1 MVQNAAR
8 IFGIVYLLI
17 GVLGFVPGLVTPMSD
32 PGMGGMGLLLGL
44 FPINALHNIVHI
56 LVGIGG
62 LALAGSLGG
71 ARSYFKALAIVY
83 GLLTVLGL
91 IPATSTV
98 FGLVPLGSWD
108 IGLHLVTAALAGYF
122 GFVAVSE
129 TTTNRIA

>member
-1 MVQNAAR
+1 VQIKYIGLVAR
-8 IFGIVYLLI
+8 LQ
-17 GVLGFVPGLVTPMSD
+17 GVKVAHGFVNLIVLVCR
-32 PGMGGMGLLLGL
+32 L
-44 FPINALHNIVHI
+44 

-71 ARSYFKALAIVY
+71 ARSSFKTLAVVY

-129 TTTNRIA
+129 TATTRTA